1 MVPPRAAVEM
11 AIRWAGSLESPRVTG
26 WAKSPLSE
34 RFSPYGELLEPVR
47 SLLDLQECHFP
58 GHAARV
64 AALAECLAECLG
76 LGLNQRLRLRLA
88 SLVHDLGKVGIPESI
103 LAKPAPLTAEER
115 QIVERH
121 PVLSAAVIGLIP
133 GMDDIA
139 AAVLHHHERWDGTG
153 YPRGL
158 CGEAIPLLARIL
170 CLADSY
176 DAMTCE
182 RPYRQPLTAEEALAE
197 LARQVGTQFEPRLVR
212 LFLEI
217 IQEDRQ
223 AAWQPLELLQPILI
237 KR

>member
-1 MVPPRAAVEM
+1 MATPKGLGLTGAIEALLAARRVELPAPDGLAAYPR
-11 AIRWAGSLESPRVTG
+11 LP
-26 WAKSPLSE
+26 
-34 RFSPYGELLEPVR
+34 EPVL
-47 SLLDLQECHFP
+47 SLIEVQEYYFP
-58 GHAARV
+58 GHGRRV
-64 AALAECLAECLG
+64 TALAERLA
-76 LGLNQRLRLRLA
+76 QRLALRA
-88 SLVHDLGKVGIPESI
+88 SPRFHLRVACLVHDLGKVGIPESI

-139 AAVLHHHERWDGTG
+139 AAVLYHHERWDGTG
-153 YPRGL
+153 YPQGL
-158 CGEAIPLLARIL
+158 CGEEIPLLARIL

-182 RPYRQPLTAEEALAE
+182 RPYRRPLTAEEALAE
-197 LARQVGTQFEPRLVR
+197 LAREVGTQFEPRLAR

-223 AAWQPLELLQPILI
+223 AAWQPLEVLQPVLI